1 MNAVDEFEIGIYT
14 PELNDEDVL
23 KEIYLSSDILKFILN
38 IDNFDDNVIKPKKET
53 YTAIQTERE
62 RKLQSDNDELKK
74 ENEKLKTENEQY
86 KNLSINQK
94 SQEVN
99 QIVTT
104 VQSYNDR
111 ERETHL
117 QAICFLA
124 FRLAE
129 QDPKKLIKPS
139 QGIYTDRLANILE
152 KESIEHC
159 INIRTKDIFQRKISN
174 SIKLFRDITEKAD

>member
-1 MNAVDEFEIGIYT
+1 MNASDEFDIGIYT

-23 KEIYLSSDILKFILN
+23 KETYLSSDILKFILN

-53 YTAIQTERE
+53 YTATQTERE
-62 RKLQSDNDELKK
+62 RKLQIDNDELKE

-99 QIVTT
+99 KIIAT

-129 QDPKKLIKPS
+129 QDPKKFIKPS
-139 QGIYTDRLANILE
+139 NNIYTDRIASILE
-152 KESIEHC
+152 KESLNHC
-159 INIRTKDIFQRKISN
+159 INLRTKDVFQRKLSN
-174 SIKLFRDITEKAD
+174 SIKLFRNTTEKAD